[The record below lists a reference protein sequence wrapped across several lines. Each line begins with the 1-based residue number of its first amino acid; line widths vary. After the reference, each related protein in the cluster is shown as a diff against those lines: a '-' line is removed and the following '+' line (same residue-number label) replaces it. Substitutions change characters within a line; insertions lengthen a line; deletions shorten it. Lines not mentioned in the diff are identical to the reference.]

1 MDWKIWMLGAFVVAL
16 SMAGFSP
23 FAMAQRDPGTY
34 AIFDTDQGQFVVE
47 LFEDRAPITVANFV
61 ELSEGTKEY
70 TDPRDGQR
78 KTERY
83 YDGTVFHRLIPDFMI
98 QGGDPTGTGTGGPGY
113 RFENEYSPNL
123 SFDRAGRL
131 AMANAGRNTNGS
143 QFFITDAA
151 VGLDARDYTIFGQ
164 VVEGMDVVRRI
175 ARVPKI
181 PRGPTNPEG
190 SKPIEPPV
198 LQRVTIERVAEN

>member
-61 ELSEGTKEY
+61 ELAEGTKEY

-164 VVEGMDVVRRI
+164 VVDGMDVVRRI

>member
-1 MDWKIWMLGAFVVAL
+1 MNWKIWMLGCCVIML

-23 FAMAQRDPGTY
+23 FAKAQRDPGTY
-34 AIFDTDQGQFVVE
+34 AVFETDQGQFVVE
-47 LFEDRAPITVANFV
+47 LFGDQAPITVANFV
-61 ELSEGTKEY
+61 ELAEGTKEY
-70 TDPRDGQR
+70 TDPRDGQS
-78 KTERY
+78 KTGRY

-123 SFDRAGRL
+123 RFDRAGRL
-131 AMANAGRNTNGS
+131 AMANAGRDTNGS

-175 ARVPKI
+175 ARVPKL

-198 LQRVTIERVAEN
+198 LQSVTIERVPEN

>member
-61 ELSEGTKEY
+61 ELAEGTKEY

-123 SFDRAGRL
+123 GFDRAGRL